1 LRPQRKRS
9 IRSYPATNGK
19 KLAEYKL
26 DGLPVWDGIA
36 AANRE
41 LFMTMSDG
49 NVVGFRGK

>member
-19 KLAEYKL
+19 KLAECKL
-26 DGLPVWDGIA
+26 DGLPVWDGMA

-41 LFMTMSDG
+41 LFTTVSDS
-49 NVVGFRGK
+49 NVVGFRRK